1 MKQESI
7 TAEAPSAPA
16 HVAVPAVE
24 SVTETTVVEAAPPK
38 RKLWRVVLLLSVP
51 LLIAAV
57 GAYFYLTSGR
67 WISTDNAYVQQ
78 DKVAVTSEIAGP
90 IVEVAVRENQAVKKG
105 QLLFRIDPRPYRIAL
120 AQAEAQIAA
129 AQVQV
134 HRIQAENQGT
144 GADIEGAQANLT
156 FAQRA
161 LGRQDELLQRGFTTR
176 ARYDEAMHSVQEARE
191 RLANARSE
199 ALVTRA
205 QLADAPADN
214 QPALLAARAAR
225 DKALLDISRTEVHA
239 PADGYVTQTDRLQ
252 VGSAVVPGLAV
263 LTVVRSGDVWIE
275 ANYKETDLNKM
286 APGQPA
292 EVTLD
297 AYPSAKITGHVAS
310 IGRGTGSEFSVLPA
324 QNASGN
330 WVKVTQRVP
339 VRIAID
345 SNPGRQLLSGLS
357 ADVSVDT
364 KEQPTGQQPAPA
376 QHAAA
381 QPQRQSAAR

>member
-1 MKQESI
+1 M
-7 TAEAPSAPA
+7 
-16 HVAVPAVE
+16 
-24 SVTETTVVEAAPPK
+24 
-38 RKLWRVVLLLSVP
+38 LLLSVP

-57 GAYFYLTSGR
+57 GGYFWLTSGR

-78 DKVAVTSEIAGP
+78 DKVAVTAEIAGP
-90 IVEVAVRENQAVKKG
+90 IVEVAVRENQPVKKG
-105 QLLFRIDPRPYRIAL
+105 DLLFRIDPRPYRIAL

-134 HRIQAENQGT
+134 HRIQAETQGT

-156 FAQRA
+156 FAERA
-161 LGRQDELLQRGFTTR
+161 LGRQDELLERGFTTR
-176 ARYDEAMHSVQEARE
+176 ARYDEALHGVQEARE

-214 QPALLAARAAR
+214 QPALQAARAAR
-225 DKALLDISRTEVHA
+225 DKALLDLSRTAVRA
-239 PADGYVTQTDRLQ
+239 PTDGYVTQTDRLQ

-263 LTVVRSGDVWIE
+263 VTVVRSGDVWIE
-275 ANYKETDLNKM
+275 ANYKETDLDKM
-286 APGQPA
+286 APGQPV

-345 SNPGRQLLSGLS
+345 NTSGRQLLAGLS

-364 KEQPTGQQPAPA
+364 REQPAGQQQPPSA

-381 QPQRQSAAR
+381 QPQRQPAAR

>member
-1 MKQESI
+1 MKEGTI
-7 TAEAPSAPA
+7 TGD
-16 HVAVPAVE
+16 
-24 SVTETTVVEAAPPK
+24 EAAPAPAMDAAPVAPAPAEVARPR
-38 RKLWRVVLLLSVP
+38 RKLWRMVLMLSVP

-57 GAYFYLTSGR
+57 GGYFWLTSGR

-78 DKVAVTSEIAGP
+78 DKVAVTAEIAGP

-105 QLLFRIDPRPYRIAL
+105 DLLFRIDSRPYRIAL

-134 HRIQAENQGT
+134 HRIQAETQGT

-161 LGRQDELLQRGFTTR
+161 LGRQDELLERGFTTR

-214 QPALLAARAAR
+214 QPALQAARAAR
-225 DKALLDISRTEVHA
+225 DKALLDLSRTAVHA
-239 PADGYVTQTDRLQ
+239 PTDGYVTQTDRLQ

-263 LTVVRSGDVWIE
+263 VTLVRSGDVWIE
-275 ANYKETDLNKM
+275 ANYKETDLDKM
-286 APGQPA
+286 APGQPV

-297 AYPSAKITGHVAS
+297 AYPSARITGHVAS

-345 SNPGRQLLSGLS
+345 NTSGRQLLSGLS
-357 ADVSVDT
+357 ADVAVDT
-364 KEQPTGQQPAPA
+364 KEQPAGQQPHPAPA

-381 QPQRQSAAR
+381 QAQRQPAAR